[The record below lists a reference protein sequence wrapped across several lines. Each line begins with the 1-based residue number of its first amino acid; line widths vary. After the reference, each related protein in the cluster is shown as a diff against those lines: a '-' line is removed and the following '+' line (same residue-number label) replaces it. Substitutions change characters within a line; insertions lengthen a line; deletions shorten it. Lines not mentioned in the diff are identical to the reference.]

1 MNFICFYTIKGNE
14 LAIDPGSNSLNEK
27 VSVKRL
33 QSKKKKF
40 KCNFSGY
47 RHYGSFTCIWESR
60 TVMEEGQTE
69 HYSICSN
76 LASPR

>member
-33 QSKKKKF
+33 QSKKKK
-40 KCNFSGY
+40 K
-47 RHYGSFTCIWESR
+47 IQ
-60 TVMEEGQTE
+60 M
-69 HYSICSN
+69 
-76 LASPR
+76 

>member
-33 QSKKKKF
+33 QSKKKKNSNVISQVTDIMDLLRVF
-40 KCNFSGY
+40 
-47 RHYGSFTCIWESR
+47 ESQELSWKR
-60 TVMEEGQTE
+60 DKQNIIAYAVT
-69 HYSICSN
+69 
-76 LASPR
+76 